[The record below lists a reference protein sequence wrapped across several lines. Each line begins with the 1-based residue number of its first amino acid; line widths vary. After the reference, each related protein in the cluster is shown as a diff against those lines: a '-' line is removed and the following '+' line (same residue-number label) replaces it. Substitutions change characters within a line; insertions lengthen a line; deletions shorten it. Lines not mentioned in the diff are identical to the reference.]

1 MWCFFENYEFSSV
14 QQQRTKK
21 LKSHKS
27 RQRASQP
34 LAPNLKYDYPIV
46 RHHPLFAKQSKL
58 PGQSN
63 FSSLLMGNNVRIIR
77 GQSLS
82 SNESMDDRFEI
93 FNPEID
99 DSDSDNDNDR
109 YYYLTWFHITW
120 KKDSRPLTWFY

>member
-1 MWCFFENYEFSSV
+1 MEDIPDENPIKCHPEGLSSHAG

-109 YYYLTWFHITW
+109 YWYYIHITI
-120 KKDSRPLTWFY
+120 PYLM

>member
-1 MWCFFENYEFSSV
+1 MKPTWCFFKNHEFSSV
-14 QQQRTKK
+14 QQQQQRTKK

-109 YYYLTWFHITW
+109 Y
-120 KKDSRPLTWFY
+120 